1 MDFLAQVIDLSSS
14 SAMSLVMS
22 CDFMEMGVMSPSDGC
37 GRPFLSERR
46 LHTERICQSLRQSP
60 AWIAAK
66 IRAYERSIPDGPASP
81 ACRPVIASGRSPVLH
96 GRPGVCQAAAAS
108 EEHGQERCEGTG
120 QACRQTCGQSGSQA
134 SGQGRRQDR
143 GQVGALSNPQCAG
156 QGCRRWRGGRGRC
169 GRNCRSRSGPCPQG
183 RARP

>member
-22 CDFMEMGVMSPSDGC
+22 CDFMEMGVMPRGDGC
-37 GRPFLSERR
+37 GQPCPPERR

-81 ACRPVIASGRSPVLH
+81 ACRPVIAAGRSPVLH
-96 GRPGVCQAAAAS
+96 GRPGVCQAAATS
-108 EEHGQERCEGTG
+108 EEHGQERREGPR
-120 QACRQTCGQSGSQA
+120 QAC
-134 SGQGRRQDR
+134 GQGSCEADRQDR
-143 GQVGALSNPQCAG
+143 RQIQGQAGTCHHPQRTC
-156 QGCRRWRGGRGRC
+156 QGGRRCRRGGRRCRSGGCSCSRRWRRV
-169 GRNCRSRSGPCPQG
+169 QG
-183 RARP
+183 